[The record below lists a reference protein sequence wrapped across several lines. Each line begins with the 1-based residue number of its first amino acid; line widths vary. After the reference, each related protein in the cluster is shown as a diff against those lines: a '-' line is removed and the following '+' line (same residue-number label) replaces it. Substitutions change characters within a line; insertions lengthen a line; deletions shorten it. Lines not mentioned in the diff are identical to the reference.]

1 MGNNNG
7 RFSDGFLMGAIIG
20 GAAVFLLGT
29 EKGNKVLK
37 LMLEEGRAGF
47 SELMDEIDEYKG
59 KAQDIMELVEDEE
72 VDDIDEAIEGEGST
86 EQTSEA
92 PKKADSSHESKNGSS
107 SKRFFKKGK

>member
-7 RFSDGFLMGAIIG
+7 RFSDGFLMGALIG

-37 LMLEEGRAGF
+37 LMLQEGRAGF
-47 SELMDEIDEYKG
+47 SDIMDEIEEYKG
-59 KAQDIMELVEDEE
+59 KAQDIIELVEDDE
-72 VDDIDEAIEGEGST
+72 VDDIDGAIPGEGSA

-92 PKKADSSHESKNGSS
+92 PKKSESHHEEKNSDS

>member
-7 RFSDGFLMGAIIG
+7 RFSDGFLIGAVIG

-59 KAQDIMELVEDEE
+59 KAQDIIELVEDDEI
-72 VDDIDEAIEGEGST
+72 DDLEGAIEGEG
-86 EQTSEA
+86 EAPSEA
-92 PKKADSSHESKNGSS
+92 PKKSEGHYEAKGDSS

>member
-72 VDDIDEAIEGEGST
+72 VDDIE
-86 EQTSEA
+86 
-92 PKKADSSHESKNGSS
+92 
-107 SKRFFKKGK
+107 

>member
-37 LMLEEGRAGF
+37 LMLEEGKAGF

-59 KAQDIMELVEDEE
+59 KAQDLMELVEDDE
-72 VDDIDEAIEGEGST
+72 VDDIDGAIEGEG
-86 EQTSEA
+86 EA
-92 PKKADSSHESKNGSS
+92 PIKTEVASETKNGS